1 MRVSTSMAFDRAI
14 DAMNERQAKLVRS
27 QEELSTG
34 RRVLLAGDDPMA
46 AADAERM
53 RSQLR
58 RIETAQRMNQFAQNL
73 LGNAEA
79 TLANVTDTLQTLREG
94 FVQAGNGALGGAERA
109 LLAAQMRG
117 YREEL
122 FALANRSDASGGFVF
137 GGLGSAS
144 APFELSGSIVYT
156 PNTGEQKV
164 GLDADIPVSV
174 DGREALMSVAT
185 PSGTTSIFGILDS
198 AIAVLE
204 DEGAD
209 TATVAA
215 TVKSALDG
223 LDGAMEKVMLKRTEI
238 GEQLRSIDS
247 RTRLAESGTIEVQA
261 RLSQLQ
267 DLDFAKA
274 ISEFQQNQIALS
286 AAMRTYSE
294 ISRMSLF
301 DYL

>member
-14 DAMNERQAKLVRS
+14 DSMNERQAKLVRS

-79 TLANVTDTLQTLREG
+79 TLASVNETMQTLREG
-94 FVQAGNGALGGAERA
+94 FVQAGNGAIGGAERA
-109 LLAAQMRG
+109 LLAAQFRG
-117 YREEL
+117 YREQL
-122 FALANRSDASGGFVF
+122 FALANSPDAAGGFVF
-137 GGLGSAS
+137 GGLGSS
-144 APFELSGSIVYT
+144 NAPFELSGSVVYT
-156 PNTGEQKV
+156 PNTGQQQV
-164 GLDADIPVSV
+164 GLGADVPVSV
-174 DGREALMSVAT
+174 DGRQAFMSVPG
-185 PSGTTSIFGILDS
+185 PSGNTSIFDIVDA

-204 DEGAD
+204 DQSAP
-209 TATVAA
+209 TATVTAA
-215 TVKSALDG
+215 IRSALEG

-238 GEQLRSIDS
+238 GEQLRAIDS
-247 RTRLAESGTIEVQA
+247 RTRLSESNTIEVQA

-274 ISEFQQNQIALS
+274 ISEFQQNQTALS